1 MPGSPGAFQPKDIVV
16 PILIQLAAMWVAK
29 DIAAGRY
36 PAKIAIPL
44 SLLVSRVGAPGL
56 VVGAIG
62 LALNAFRDSR
72 TTTTTHSS
80 RRETTAKKGNRA

>member
-1 MPGSPGAFQPKDIVV
+1 M
-16 PILIQLAAMWVAK
+16 PILLQLVAMWVAK

-36 PAKIAIPL
+36 PTKVAIPL

-62 LALNAFRDSR
+62 LALNAFRDGR
-72 TTTTTHSS
+72 TTATGRPS
-80 RRETTAKKGNRA
+80 RRRKTTASKGGRAQSTAR

>member
-1 MPGSPGAFQPKDIVV
+1 M
-16 PILIQLAAMWVAK
+16 PILIQLVAMWLAK

-56 VVGAIG
+56 VVGTIG
-62 LALNAFRDSR
+62 LALNALRADRTVAATKRPPRRRKTNARKGSR
-72 TTTTTHSS
+72 
-80 RRETTAKKGNRA
+80 A

>member
-1 MPGSPGAFQPKDIVV
+1 M

-44 SLLVSRVGAPGL
+44 SMLVSRVGAPGF

-62 LALNAFRDSR
+62 MALNALREGRATGTGQTSR
-72 TTTTTHSS
+72 E
-80 RRETTAKKGNRA
+80 RKAAKPKPRVT

>member
-1 MPGSPGAFQPKDIVV
+1 M

-44 SLLVSRVGAPGL
+44 SMLVSRVGAPGL

-62 LALNAFRDSR
+62 MALNALREGRATGTGRTSR
-72 TTTTTHSS
+72 K
-80 RRETTAKKGNRA
+80 RKAAKPKPRAT